1 MIKKQYLSPTMEIY
15 ENRPQQKLLFGSLID
30 DVNADTL
37 FEDGEQDH
45 LDDNPT
51 VNMWEDAW

>member
-30 DVNADTL
+30 DVNSDTL
-37 FEDGEQDH
+37 FGDGEQDH

-51 VNMWEDAW
+51 VNMWEEAW